1 MSNLEGLLH
10 SLVGTSGGAAVLQ
23 NDAPRKAFAWARVS
37 TGQQEERGLSMPEQ
51 FREIR
56 RYAESHKIEIVAE
69 FQETA
74 SAYRYQAR
82 RHEFHRMID
91 GARGDPDVSVIIV
104 HDFSRFG
111 RDSSTAKGEI
121 QELRR
126 AGVEVLS
133 VTDPKVDEDTAAGV
147 YMQAITFAKNEA
159 YSKEVAF
166 HTRKGCRANV
176 QTRDVETGWC
186 FKNGGQPLFGYRAER
201 LQRGDVKRG
210 RPLIKSIWVPDET
223 MVAGRPMREWARHC
237 LVELA
242 GNGASLEELRAFC
255 EKTGIPG
262 RRKQYWG
269 ISTWHALLQPH
280 VLMQYCG
287 YAVWNVHTKAGRE
300 RPPQDWVIA
309 ERGHEALITE
319 VEARRIAEARRSFG
333 GKKQFNAG
341 ASRSR
346 TSRYLLS
353 GGLFR
358 CGRCG
363 ANMIGFHTDGRFY
376 YVCGSQP
383 YRSGMGCGPGVY
395 VPQAQVE
402 SEVLSGL
409 RGVLDLCAD
418 PQKFTRAV
426 NKELRQI
433 WEASTNF
440 RPDVSERIAAID
452 RKIENIR
459 HAVEEGL
466 NDASWANTRL
476 KELHTEKE
484 SLVTTSRK
492 ASGPPQLDAATAMD
506 YRRQAD
512 KLLRHGGQAER
523 KQLLRTLVGEV
534 KLLPQDLE
542 VNISYRL
549 PEAIMNGL
557 VAGAR
562 FEPSTFGL

>member
-1 MSNLEGLLH
+1 MME
-10 SLVGTSGGAAVLQ
+10 
-23 NDAPRKAFAWARVS
+23 RAR
-37 TGQQEERGLSMPEQ
+37 T
-51 FREIR
+51 
-56 RYAESHKIEIVAE
+56 
-69 FQETA
+69 
-74 SAYRYQAR
+74 
-82 RHEFHRMID
+82 
-91 GARGDPDVSVIIV
+91 DPGISVIIV

-111 RDSSTAKGEI
+111 RDSSTAKSEI

-133 VTDPKVDEDTAAGV
+133 VTDPKVDEDTATGV
-147 YMQAITFAKNEA
+147 YVQAITFAKNEA

-176 QTRDVETGWC
+176 QTRDAETGWC

-201 LQRGDVKRG
+201 LHRGEVKRG
-210 RPLIKSIWVPDET
+210 RPLVKCIWVPDET
-223 MVAGRPMREWARHC
+223 IVAGRAIHEWARHC

-242 GNGASLEELRAFC
+242 GKGASLEELRAFC

-269 ISTWHALLQPH
+269 ISTWYALLQPH
-280 VLMQYCG
+280 VLMQYSG
-287 YAVWNVHTKAGRE
+287 YGVWNVHTKAGKD
-300 RPPQDWVIA
+300 RPPEEWVIA
-309 ERGHEALITE
+309 ERAHEALITE
-319 VEARRIAEARRSFG
+319 EEAQKIAEARRSLC

-341 ASRSR
+341 PNRSR

-376 YVCGSQP
+376 YVCGSEP

-402 SEVLSGL
+402 SEVLDGL

-418 PQKFTRAV
+418 GQRFTRAV

-433 WEASTNF
+433 WEASTGF
-440 RPDVSERIAAID
+440 RPDAIERIAAID
-452 RKIENIR
+452 RKIENIHR
-459 HAVEEGL
+459 AVEDGL

-476 KELHTEKE
+476 RDLLAERE
-484 SLVTTSRK
+484 SLVSNARTPSR
-492 ASGPPQLDAATAMD
+492 PPQLDAATAMD
-506 YRRQAD
+506 Y
-512 KLLRHGGQAER
+512 
-523 KQLLRTLVGEV
+523 
-534 KLLPQDLE
+534 
-542 VNISYRL
+542 
-549 PEAIMNGL
+549 
-557 VAGAR
+557 
-562 FEPSTFGL
+562 

>member
-1 MSNLEGLLH
+1 
-10 SLVGTSGGAAVLQ
+10 V
-23 NDAPRKAFAWARVS
+23 K
-37 TGQQEERGLSMPEQ
+37 
-51 FREIR
+51 
-56 RYAESHKIEIVAE
+56 
-69 FQETA
+69 
-74 SAYRYQAR
+74 
-82 RHEFHRMID
+82 
-91 GARGDPDVSVIIV
+91 
-104 HDFSRFG
+104 
-111 RDSSTAKGEI
+111 I

-201 LQRGDVKRG
+201 LHRGEVKRG

-223 MVAGRPMREWARHC
+223 IVAGRPMHEWARHC

-242 GNGASLEELRAFC
+242 GNGASLEELRVFC
-255 EKTGIPG
+255 EKNGIPG

-300 RPPQDWVIA
+300 RPPEAWVIA
-309 ERGHEALITE
+309 ERGHEALLTE
-319 VEARRIAEARRSFG
+319 DEARRIAEARRSFG

-341 ASRSR
+341 AMRSR

-363 ANMIGFHTDGRFY
+363 ANMVGFHTDGRFY

-433 WEASTNF
+433 WETSTDF
-440 RPDVSERIAAID
+440 RPDASERIAATD

-459 HAVEEGL
+459 RAVEDGL

-476 KELHTEKE
+476 RELHTEKE
-484 SLVTTSRK
+484 SLVMGSRK
-492 ASGPPQLDAATAMD
+492 ASGPPQLDAGTAMD

-512 KLLRHGGQAER
+512 KLLRQGGQAER

-534 KLLPQDLE
+534 KLMPEDLE
-542 VNISYRL
+542 VSISYRL

-557 VAGAR
+557 VAGDG
-562 FEPSTFGL
+562 FEPPTFGL

>member
-1 MSNLEGLLH
+1 
-10 SLVGTSGGAAVLQ
+10 
-23 NDAPRKAFAWARVS
+23 
-37 TGQQEERGLSMPEQ
+37 MPEQ
-51 FREIR
+51 LREIR
-56 RYAESHKIEIVAE
+56 RYADEHGIEIVDE
-69 FQETA
+69 FQEAA
-74 SAYRYQAR
+74 SAYRHQAR

-91 GARGDPDVSVIIV
+91 RARTDPDVTMIIV

-111 RDSSTAKGEI
+111 RDSSTAKSEI

-133 VTDPKVDEDTAAGV
+133 VSDLAVDEDTAAGV

-176 QTRDVETGWC
+176 QARDAETGWC

-201 LQRGDVKRG
+201 LNRGEMKRG

-223 MVAGRPMREWARHC
+223 VVAGRPMHEWARHC

-242 GNGASLEELRAFC
+242 GNGASLEELRTFC

-280 VLMQYCG
+280 VLLQYCG

-300 RPPQDWVIA
+300 RPPEEWVIV

-319 VEARRIAEARRSFG
+319 EEARRISEARRSVG
-333 GKKQFNAG
+333 GKKEFNVG
-341 ASRSR
+341 PTRSR

-383 YRSGMGCGPGVY
+383 YRRGMGCGPGVY
-395 VPQAQVE
+395 VPQAEAE
-402 SEVLSGL
+402 SEVLVGL
-409 RGVLDLCAD
+409 RDILDLCAN
-418 PQKFTRAV
+418 PQKFTCAV

-440 RPDVSERIAAID
+440 RPDSTERIAAID

-459 HAVEEGL
+459 RAVEEGL
-466 NDASWANTRL
+466 NDANWANTRL
-476 KELHTEKE
+476 RELHAERE
-484 SLVTTSRK
+484 SLVTAAGTPGR
-492 ASGPPQLDAATAMD
+492 PPQLDVATAMD

-512 KLLRHGGQAER
+512 KLLRHGAQAER

-534 KLLPQDLE
+534 KLNPRDLE
-542 VNISYRL
+542 VTISYRL
-549 PEAIMNGL
+549 PETIMNGL
-557 VAGAR
+557 VAGGG
-562 FEPSTFGL
+562 FELPTFGL

>member
-1 MSNLEGLLH
+1 MNKLESILH
-10 SLVGTSGGAAVLQ
+10 SLIGASRGAPLSP
-23 NDAPRKAFAWARVS
+23 NPAPRKAFAWARVS

-51 FREIR
+51 LREIR
-56 RYAESHKIEIVAE
+56 RYADEHGIEIVDE
-69 FQETA
+69 FQEAA
-74 SAYRYQAR
+74 SAYRHQAR

-91 GARGDPDVSVIIV
+91 RARTAPDVSMIIV

-111 RDSSTAKGEI
+111 RDSSTAKSEI

-133 VTDPKVDEDTAAGV
+133 VSDLAVDEDTAAGV

-176 QTRDVETGWC
+176 QARDAETGWC

-201 LQRGDVKRG
+201 LHRGEVKRG
-210 RPLIKSIWVPDET
+210 RPLIKSVWVPDET
-223 MVAGRPMREWARHC
+223 VVAGRPIHEWARHC

-280 VLMQYCG
+280 VLLQYCG
-287 YAVWNVHTKAGRE
+287 YAVWNVHTKVGRE
-300 RPPQDWVIA
+300 RPPEDWVIV
-309 ERGHEALITE
+309 EHGHEALIT
-319 VEARRIAEARRSFG
+319 VEEANRISEARRSVG
-333 GKKQFNAG
+333 GKKEFNVG
-341 ASRSR
+341 PTRSR

-353 GGLFR
+353 GGLFQ

-383 YRSGMGCGPGVY
+383 YRRGMGCGPGVY
-395 VPQAQVE
+395 VPQAEVE
-402 SEVLSGL
+402 SEVVGGL
-409 RGVLDLCAD
+409 RDILDLCAN
-418 PQKFTRAV
+418 PQKFACAV

-440 RPDVSERIAAID
+440 RPDATERMRSSPA
-452 RKIENIR
+452 R
-459 HAVEEGL
+459 
-466 NDASWANTRL
+466 
-476 KELHTEKE
+476 
-484 SLVTTSRK
+484 
-492 ASGPPQLDAATAMD
+492 
-506 YRRQAD
+506 
-512 KLLRHGGQAER
+512 
-523 KQLLRTLVGEV
+523 LRT
-534 KLLPQDLE
+534 
-542 VNISYRL
+542 S
-549 PEAIMNGL
+549 A
-557 VAGAR
+557 
-562 FEPSTFGL
+562 EPRKGSTTRTGRITACANYMLRRRR

>member
-1 MSNLEGLLH
+1 MS
-10 SLVGTSGGAAVLQ
+10 
-23 NDAPRKAFAWARVS
+23 DAQRFLNRLIGPSVSDDIPTETQKKAFAWARVS

-51 FREIR
+51 LREIH
-56 RYAESHKIEIVAE
+56 RYAEAHGIKIIAE
-69 FQETA
+69 FQEAA

-82 RHEFHRMID
+82 RHEFHKMVER
-91 GARGDPDVSVIIV
+91 ARSDRDVSAIIV

-111 RDSSTAKGEI
+111 RDSSTAKREI
-121 QELRR
+121 LELRQ

-147 YMQAITFAKNEA
+147 YIQAITFAKNEA

-176 QTRDVETGWC
+176 QARDVETGWC
-186 FKNGGQPLFGYRAER
+186 FKNGGQPLFGYRAEH
-201 LQRGDVKRG
+201 LQRGEVKRG

-223 MVAGRPMREWARHC
+223 IVAGRSIREWARHC

-242 GNGASLEELRAFC
+242 GNGASLEQLRAFC
-255 EKTGIPG
+255 EKKRIPG

-300 RPPQDWVIA
+300 RPSDEWVIV

-319 VEARRIAEARRSFG
+319 EEASRIAEARRSFS

-341 ASRSR
+341 PSRSR

-353 GGLFR
+353 GGLFH

-383 YRSGMGCGPGVY
+383 YRSGMGCGRGVY
-395 VPQAQVE
+395 VPQSQVE
-402 SEVLSGL
+402 SEVISGL

-433 WEASTNF
+433 WEASVGF
-440 RPDVSERIAAID
+440 RPDASGQIAAID
-452 RKIENIR
+452 RKIGNIR
-459 HAVEEGL
+459 RAVEEGL
-466 NDASWANTRL
+466 NDANWANTRL
-476 KELHTEKE
+476 RALRAERE
-484 SLVTTSRK
+484 SLAAASGKT
-492 ASGPPQLDAATAMD
+492 SGPPQLDAATAME

-512 KLLRHGGQAER
+512 KLFRAGGQAER

-534 KLLPQDLE
+534 KLMPEELE

-557 VAGAR
+557 VAGVG
-562 FEPSTFGL
+562 FEPTTFGL